1 MHYIGIRIFFRPASV
16 YTLFLLYIKKQNPW
30 WQNSVLCLVEFQR
43 SIKNSREKRANIPFQ
58 LDEMAWSNTNR
69 RWKIFISSTL
79 STSFPQHKH
88 IHTLW
93 ALCRGGFL
101 LFNFHLEIVFGW
113 ITCKITMLLLIVH
126 FIKWFTAC
134 DRIYTLV
141 YPHLIISVHYHTAYS
156 LTSKKRS
163 LC

>member
-1 MHYIGIRIFFRPASV
+1 M
-16 YTLFLLYIKKQNPW
+16 YTLFLLYTKKQSPW
-30 WQNSVLCLVEFQR
+30 WQNSVLCSVEFQR

-93 ALCRGGFL
+93 ALSGGGFL

-113 ITCKITMLLLIVH
+113 ITCKITMLFLIVH

-141 YPHLIISVHYHTAYS
+141 YPHLIISVHY
-156 LTSKKRS
+156 LKKEVCANVWMCALKFNS
-163 LC
+163 VC